1 MSGPTTTAVA
11 ILVAV
16 LLLLAISL
24 IAIVENRKRKK
35 RAAAARAHGGPDL
48 ERYDTQLSVAS
59 FDTIDGLKAPA
70 PVARNMFKGR
80 RFLRLTRARS

>member
-24 IAIVENRKRKK
+24 IAIVEHRKRKK
-35 RAAAARAHGGPDL
+35 RNAAAAVHGGPDL

-59 FDTIDGLKAPA
+59 FDTIDGLKAPP
-70 PVARNMFKGR
+70 PVARNIFKGR
-80 RFLRLTRARS
+80 RFLRFSAQR